1 MKVCF
6 YGDSIG
12 RGVVLDNVKKR
23 YGYSENSFARLLEG
37 EGIVTVNNRCK
48 FGCTSTKGLEV
59 MRAEADRMKNYDYIV
74 IMYGGN
80 DSDYDWPAVAR
91 DPEHGAQYVKTSVPV
106 YKQNIRDMVDLVHAS
121 GSTPVLLSMIP
132 MDPAR
137 YFNWIT
143 RKSDPD
149 AILKY
154 IKAPSGLY
162 FGNQLYN
169 LALFDVAAEL
179 SVPLIDICSPFL
191 RELDFSDYLCEDGI
205 HPSEA
210 GHMLIY
216 EEVKA
221 FLQEHQLLQNE
232 E

>member
-12 RGVVLDNVKKR
+12 RGVLLDNEKHR
-23 YGYSENSFARLLEG
+23 YGYSRNSFAKLLEE
-37 EGIVTVNNRCK
+37 EGILTVNNRCK

-59 MRAEADRMKNYDYIV
+59 MRAEADKMRDYDYIV

-80 DSDYDWPAVAR
+80 DSDYDWPAVAQ
-91 DPEHGAQYVKTSVPV
+91 DPEHGADYVRTSIPL
-106 YKQNIRDMVDLVHAS
+106 YKQNIRDMVELVEAS

-132 MDPAR
+132 LDPMR

-143 RKSDPD
+143 QKVSAEGVLR
-149 AILKY
+149 Y
-154 IKAPSGLY
+154 IGSPLALY
-162 FGNQLYN
+162 FGNEVYN

-191 RELDFSDYLCEDGI
+191 RELNFSDFLCEDGI

-210 GHMLIY
+210 GHMLIFR
-216 EEVKA
+216 EVKA
-221 FLQEHQLLQNE
+221 FLGEHQLLQNGA
-232 E
+232 